1 MTNQRSTAYETQ
13 PTREELRH
21 QVAGRH
27 HRHDTH
33 RYGDNPNYHRH
44 GDIIPHLEE
53 RTHQYH
59 PIRVQDIREIGQ
71 WEFLSVADE
80 ELVDTLHEHWWRD
93 KELIRIYRG
102 TLRLGIDLG
111 KAKEQ
116 WIHLQ
121 GDTAIVELPGIELL
135 DDDFIDEA
143 NSEAFFETGSWDQ
156 DAREALYQ
164 KAKRQMYER
173 CYTRENILQAE
184 ENAKEQLA
192 QFVKAMGF
200 EHAVVKLEK

>member
-1 MTNQRSTAYETQ
+1 MRRSDKQEKNTGIK
-13 PTREELRH
+13 LL
-21 QVAGRH
+21 
-27 HRHDTH
+27 
-33 RYGDNPNYHRH
+33 
-44 GDIIPHLEE
+44 GDITAMILIGMVLTLIITGTETSFRISKSE
-53 RTHQYH
+53 RINIT
-59 PIRVQDIREIGQ
+59 PIRVQDIRDIGQ

-102 TLRLGIDLG
+102 TLRLGIDMS
-111 KAKEQ
+111 KAQEQ
-116 WIHLQ
+116 WISLH
-121 GDTAIVELPGIELL
+121 GDTAVVELPGIQLL
-135 DDDFIDEA
+135 DDDYIDEA

-164 KAKRQMYER
+164 KAKRQMYNR
-173 CYTRENILQAE
+173 CYTRENIRIAE

-200 EHAVVKLEK
+200 EHVKVNLR

>member
-1 MTNQRSTAYETQ
+1 MRRNRQEKNIGIK
-13 PTREELRH
+13 LL
-21 QVAGRH
+21 
-27 HRHDTH
+27 
-33 RYGDNPNYHRH
+33 
-44 GDIIPHLEE
+44 GDITAMILIGMVLTLIITGTETSFRISKSE
-53 RTHQYH
+53 RINIT
-59 PIRVQDIREIGQ
+59 PIRVQDIRDIGQ
-71 WEFLSVADE
+71 WEFLSISDE
-80 ELVDTLHEHWWRD
+80 ELVDTLEEHWWRD

-116 WIHLQ
+116 WIYLQ
-121 GDTAIVELPGIELL
+121 GDTAVVELPGIELL
-135 DDDFIDEA
+135 DEDFIDEA

-164 KAKRQMYER
+164 KAKRQMYNR
-173 CYTRENILQAE
+173 CYTRDNIRKAE

-200 EHAVVKLEK
+200 EHAVVNLK

>member
-1 MTNQRSTAYETQ
+1 MRRNRQEKNFGIK
-13 PTREELRH
+13 LL
-21 QVAGRH
+21 
-27 HRHDTH
+27 
-33 RYGDNPNYHRH
+33 
-44 GDIIPHLEE
+44 GDITAMILIGMVITLIITGTETSFRISKSE
-53 RTHQYH
+53 RINIT